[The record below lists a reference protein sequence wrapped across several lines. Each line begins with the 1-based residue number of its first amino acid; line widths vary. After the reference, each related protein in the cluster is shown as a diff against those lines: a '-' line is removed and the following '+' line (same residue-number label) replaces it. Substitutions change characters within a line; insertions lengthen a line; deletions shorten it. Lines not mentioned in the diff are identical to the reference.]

1 MRAHLI
7 APILFV
13 VSSFGTAALAQSRA
27 AGPSAMRV
35 AREPVVRDHVAR
47 EHVAREPVVHEH
59 MAREPI
65 ARERA
70 AHEPVAR
77 ERAAHEPVA
86 RPAAVRVERS
96 AARVV
101 APRPSQAAG
110 PLPLDARRRIACE
123 PGSAGCTAPRA
134 EVPAKKAP

>member
-77 ERAAHEPVA
+77 
-86 RPAAVRVERS
+86 PAAVRVERS